1 MNVETDAVASVPDRA
16 AAEERLR
23 YGVAGRR
30 EDAVR
35 EAVAAGLSFARIQKI
50 TGLGTTTIMRIMGKP
65 ARRPANRIRDD
76 PSSHRFRERVPH
88 PS

>member
-1 MNVETDAVASVPDRA
+1 MDVETDAVASVPDRA

-23 YGVAGRR
+23 YRVAEHR

-35 EAVAAGLSFARIQKI
+35 EAVAAGLSFARIQKV
-50 TGLGTTTIMRIMGKP
+50 TGLATTTIMRIMGKP
-65 ARRPANRIRDD
+65 ARRPVNRIREE
-76 PSSHRFRERVPH
+76 PSVHRFRERVAH